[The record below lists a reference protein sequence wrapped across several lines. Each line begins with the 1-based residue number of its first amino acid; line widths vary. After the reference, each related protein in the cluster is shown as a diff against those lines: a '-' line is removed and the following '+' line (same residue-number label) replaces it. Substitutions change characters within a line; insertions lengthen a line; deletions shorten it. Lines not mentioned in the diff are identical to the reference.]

1 MMHNIELRDKRRQ
14 EDRKGQPTV
23 GANCEVLIDGQ
34 PLQGVRSFK
43 VEVDAKG
50 VAMATIVM
58 YGNFAV
64 DVIGDFEQQLYR
76 IKSPGED
83 CEI

>member
-1 MMHNIELRDKRRQ
+1 MHQIELRDKRKK

-43 VEVDAKG
+43 VEVDARG
-50 VAMATIVM
+50 VAKATIEM
-58 YGNFAV
+58 YGNFIV
-64 DVIGDFEQQLYR
+64 DVLGDYEKQLYQ
-76 IKSPGED
+76 IKSPGE
-83 CEI
+83 EASE